1 LGTLEKSEGLLAL
14 SVEMI
19 THLPMMG
26 SFLNS
31 GIYLLLST
39 KSQRKLFLLLLI
51 D

>member
-1 LGTLEKSEGLLAL
+1 LAL

-31 GIYLLLST
+31 GIYLLLSKQST
-39 KSQRKLFLLLLI
+39 NQTPAAFINRLI
-51 D
+51 